1 MVIDPR
7 KEAEKQYMSLSDR
20 LSQLDQTT
28 SQVDPVVAQKM
39 LDFSNVP
46 VGYNPMN
53 DIRGF
58 LEYNEKSRGI
68 RSGVADQQS
77 ALLSLLSQLSEAD
90 KDRSLQERKFALDEA
105 STGMQ
110 YDPKTGKYKP
120 LRGILTGE
128 AAVAQVLKEGG
139 ADILNQ
145 AKDKDARK
153 ALAQEIVSMGGV
165 KAYKKQLP
173 LDALLND
180 NEKKSLAEGTDLLGK
195 IDQAITLFAGGDK
208 MGGTGPLAQMI
219 PGFFASENTREMRR
233 YTDDLR
239 AQYQKLISGATVSDT
254 EAKRLEKFL
263 PTSGKTESQ
272 NLGDLQKLKRDLL
285 LNMQLLEKA
294 KQEGLTVNQAYQK
307 YAKEV
312 GLGGDVS
319 NTGKKDKKSDPL
331 GIL

>member
-1 MVIDPR
+1 MVQIDPR
-7 KEAEKQYMSLSDR
+7 RELEKQYMSLSDR
-20 LSQLDQTT
+20 LNQLDQYTAVKNP
-28 SQVDPVVAQKM
+28 QVKGKI
-39 LDFSNVP
+39 LDFSNMI
-46 VGYNPMN
+46 VGDDPM
-53 DIRGF
+53 DRVKAAM
-58 LEYNEKSRGI
+58 EYDALSGNI
-68 RSGVADQQS
+68 RSGAQEQQQGMLD
-77 ALLSLLSQLSEAD
+77 ALLRLAEAD
-90 KDRSLQERKFALDEA
+90 KDRTLQERKFALDEA
-105 STGMQ
+105 SSGMQ
-110 YDPKTGKYKP
+110 YDSTTGKYKP
-120 LRGILTGE
+120 LQGVMTGE

-145 AKDKDARK
+145 AKDKEARK
-153 ALAQEIVSMGGV
+153 ALAQEIVLMGGV

-180 NEKKSLAEGTDLLGK
+180 NEKKALAEGTDLLGK
-195 IDQAITLFAGGDK
+195 IDQAITLFSGGDQA
-208 MGGTGPLAQMI
+208 GGTGPLAQFI
-219 PGFFASENTREMRR
+219 PGFIAPENMREMRR
-233 YTDDLR
+233 YADDLR

-307 YAKEV
+307 YGKQL
-312 GLGGDVS
+312 GLGSDKTS
-319 NTGKKDKKSDPL
+319 GKVDKKADPL